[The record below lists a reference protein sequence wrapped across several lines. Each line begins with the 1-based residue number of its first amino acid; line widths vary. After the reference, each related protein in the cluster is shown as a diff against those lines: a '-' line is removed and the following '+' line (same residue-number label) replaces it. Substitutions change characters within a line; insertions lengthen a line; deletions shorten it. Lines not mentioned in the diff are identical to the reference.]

1 MRHARKD
8 LSHAGGATCCAGC
21 CGRDRHRRFGAPII
35 TVIASNSAQDASF
48 RHHRALSDREE
59 VRKVVDTSAND
70 LNRTY
75 FLLTESGACGRSA
88 SRSFKRR

>member
-1 MRHARKD
+1 VLRW
-8 LSHAGGATCCAGC
+8 LLC
-21 CGRDRHRRFGAPII
+21 RDRHRRFGAPII